1 MNGFIPALPPA
12 NEAARLAAVRRSGL
26 MDSENISRFDIY
38 TQLFREIAKVPI
50 AYTGLIDE
58 ARQYFLSENFTG
70 CLTGKREVAR
80 EETICQYALRETRPI
95 IVNDL
100 RINAIYQHHA
110 LVTGDPWWVFWAGF
124 PIVTPDGLVL
134 GTLCAVDFVPRTLDQ
149 AQVDLLRGV
158 AEALAVSIR
167 LQTDQQDALADR
179 TKAVLDD
186 LRASGVTTVDAARD
200 FLDLC
205 LEQPVASADPQ
216 LVGAGLIETGPGGVS
231 LSSAGRSLKTGRGLG
246 PSSFKVRTSPLRD
259 TAVLDEMFKM
269 LEG

>member
-1 MNGFIPALPPA
+1 MTGFIPALPPA

-38 TQLFREIAKVPI
+38 TRLFREIARTPI

-70 CLTGKREVAR
+70 CMTGRREVAR
-80 EETICQYALRETRPI
+80 EDTICQYALRDTRPI
-95 IVNDL
+95 IIDDL
-100 RINAIYQHHA
+100 RVNPIYHRHA

-124 PIVTPDGLVL
+124 PLVTPDGLVL
-134 GTLCAVDFVPRTLDQ
+134 GTLCAVDFEPRKLDE
-149 AQVDLLRGV
+149 AQVDLMRGV
-158 AEALAVSIR
+158 AEAMAISIR

-179 TKAVLDD
+179 TKAVLED
-186 LRASGVTTVDAARD
+186 LKASGVTSVDAARD

-205 LEQPVASADPQ
+205 LEHPVTRPDPQ
-216 LVGAGLIETGPGGVS
+216 LMGTGLIQTGPEGVS
-231 LSSAGRSLKTGRGLG
+231 LSSSGRSLKTGRGLG
-246 PSSFKVRTSPLRD
+246 PSSFRVRTSPLRD
-259 TAVLDEMFKM
+259 KAVLDQMFEM